1 VKLHL
6 AYWWIWWDVQNETK
20 YATSSS
26 AACGRKEGKRE
37 KKRVLRGSGPGV
49 SSWTEKDHFTQYSPP
64 PLMNRKRGRYLG

>member
-6 AYWWIWWDVQNETK
+6 AYWWIWWHVQNETK

-37 KKRVLRGSGPGV
+37 KKGCYVVVGPAFHHGLRKIISHSIPH
-49 SSWTEKDHFTQYSPP
+49 SDESKT
-64 PLMNRKRGRYLG
+64 R